1 MFLRWKIIV
10 LISLALLSVSCK
22 NHVKN
27 NYKIAV
33 NESDTFVNKKI
44 QGTVLM
50 YGIPSDSFKL
60 VSGII
65 KPNSL
70 LSEILLKHGV
80 STQQIDQ
87 SIKNSKA
94 VFDVRTIRSGNN
106 YLLFCDKDSISR
118 ARYFVYEHDPTT
130 CYVFSFNDSL
140 NITCFRKVT
149 KSEIKYSSCTIE
161 TSLWDAMIEGG
172 LHPSLDVEL
181 SDIFAWTVDF
191 FGLQKGDNFKVI
203 YEELFIDGKSLG
215 TGRIYG
221 AQFNTKGSSITAI
234 PFIQDG
240 KESYFEIDGRSL
252 RKAFLKA
259 PLQFTR
265 ISSHFS
271 SAGCIRFLK

>member
-1 MFLRWKIIV
+1 MMFLRWKIIV

-80 STQQIDQ
+80 SMQQIDQ

-106 YLLFCDKDSISR
+106 YLFFATKTVYPGQGTLFMNMIQQL
-118 ARYFVYEHDPTT
+118 VM
-130 CYVFSFNDSL
+130 FSVL
-140 NITCFRKVT
+140 
-149 KSEIKYSSCTIE
+149 TI
-161 TSLWDAMIEGG
+161 L
-172 LHPSLDVEL
+172 
-181 SDIFAWTVDF
+181 
-191 FGLQKGDNFKVI
+191 
-203 YEELFIDGKSLG
+203 
-215 TGRIYG
+215 
-221 AQFNTKGSSITAI
+221 
-234 PFIQDG
+234 
-240 KESYFEIDGRSL
+240 
-252 RKAFLKA
+252 
-259 PLQFTR
+259 
-265 ISSHFS
+265 
-271 SAGCIRFLK
+271 